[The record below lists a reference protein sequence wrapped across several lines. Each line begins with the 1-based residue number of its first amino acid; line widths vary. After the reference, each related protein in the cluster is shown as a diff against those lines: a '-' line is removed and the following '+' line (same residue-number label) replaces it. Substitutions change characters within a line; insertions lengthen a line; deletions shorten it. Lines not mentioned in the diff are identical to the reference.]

1 MSDIER
7 RLPTAPLPT
16 FLLLFVIAV
25 ILRAYTFGNPFVEF
39 DEQFYRLVGDRMFH
53 GAIPYVDIWDRK
65 PVGLFVIYYAI
76 RATLGENVLAYQLV
90 ATAVVAATAAL
101 VRTLAVRLK
110 ADGFGAWA
118 AAIGYIIWAGLLQ
131 GEGGQS
137 SVFYNL
143 PMALAALIALDGGS
157 ASRISLFLRGVL
169 AMALVGL
176 AIQIKYTV
184 AFEGIFFAC
193 YLLLAAWRTDRSL
206 LRLCGFAFCWALIAL
221 IPTLVAIAVYARIGH
236 LDAYIFANFISIF
249 RQGNAPFLDRMGDLA
264 TCMGI
269 LLIPLAAAFA
279 TRWRR
284 DEPNGVLAFCRIWF
298 VCALTAVMIFNR
310 FSPHYCIALVLP
322 LMVIAAPAAQKFRR
336 LTVTLLIV
344 GAVSGQILLG
354 VYQWQKG
361 GPAEG
366 KAMMAAIGPV
376 PHCLYVHDG
385 FPALYL
391 LTNSCL
397 LTRFAFPGHLNTAT
411 DAPALGVDPVA
422 EVNRIMAQHPD
433 AVVSDRPLFWLRNQ
447 ATQAALDRALA
458 RDYHLVLKLRT
469 GADRF
474 RLVYRRNDPGSIST
488 GRI

>member
-1 MSDIER
+1 MLSKR
-7 RLPTAPLPT
+7 ALPTSSLHI
-16 FLLLFVIAV
+16 FLIVFAV
-25 ILRAYTFGNPFVEF
+25 AALLRAYTFGNPFVEF

-65 PVGLFVIYYAI
+65 PVGLFVVYYAI
-76 RATLGENVLAYQLV
+76 RAIFGESVFAYQLV
-90 ATAVVAATAAL
+90 ATAAVAATAAI
-101 VRTLAVRLK
+101 VRTLAGRLD
-110 ADGFGAWA
+110 AGRFGGWA
-118 AAIGYIIWAGLLQ
+118 AAIGYIIWVGLLQ

-143 PMALAALIALDGGS
+143 PMASAALIALDGAA
-157 ASRISLFLRGVL
+157 ASKISIFRRGVFG
-169 AMALVGL
+169 MALVGL

-193 YLLLAAWRTDRSL
+193 YLLAAAWREDRSPSRL
-206 LRLCGFAFCWALIAL
+206 LRFALCWATIASV
-221 IPTLVAIAVYARIGH
+221 PTLVAIAVYAWLGH
-236 LDAYIFANFISIF
+236 LDAYLFANFISIF

-264 TCMGI
+264 TCVGI
-269 LLIPLAAAFA
+269 LLIPLVAAFS
-279 TRWRR
+279 TRWRIA
-284 DEPNGVLAFCRIWF
+284 PLNNPLTFCRIWF
-298 VCALTAVMIFNR
+298 VFALVAVLIFNR

-322 LMVIAAPAAQKFRR
+322 LMVIAAPAADRFRR
-336 LTVTLLIV
+336 TAIALLVV
-344 GAVSGQILLG
+344 GAVSGQILLA

-366 KAMMAAIGPV
+366 RIMVEAIGPV
-376 PHCLYVHDG
+376 PHCIYVHDG

-391 LTNSCL
+391 LTHSCL

-433 AVVSDRPLFWLRNQ
+433 AVISDRPLFWLRNRE
-447 ATQAALDRALA
+447 TQAALDVALA

-474 RLVYRRNDPGSIST
+474 RLVYRRNETGSIST
-488 GRI
+488 GRM